1 MILGIDVGG
10 THTDSVLM
18 QNGKILR
25 KSKVMTDKSDLLK
38 SVTQATH
45 AVAQPED
52 IKQLRRI
59 VLSTTM
65 TTNAVAQ
72 HQLDPVGL
80 IVMSGPGVSHR
91 DLPLSDKTTFVH
103 GYMNHRGLEAE
114 PIDEDE
120 INALKDEFAKQG
132 IKHFGVIGKFSTR
145 SPAHEQII
153 QALLIDDA
161 NHVTV
166 GHRLSGELSFPRR
179 ISTAYLNEAVWSLHS
194 TMADQ
199 LQTYLK
205 QLGVDVPLY
214 ILKADGGTIDVEQS
228 RHYPVQTI
236 LSGPAATIMG
246 VLPFVP
252 KAHDSVSIDV
262 GGTTTDIALFAD
274 GAPLLE
280 PKGVQIEE
288 HKTLIRG
295 LLTHSIAIGG
305 DSHVRVLDGQLAIG
319 PERKGSAMA
328 FDGPVPT
335 PTDAM
340 IVLGLAN
347 IGDKAKATAAIES
360 VAKDLGKSTE
370 QTAQAIMD
378 LACET
383 IAAKVRSM
391 VAEVN
396 GKPVYTIHE
405 MLEGKVL
412 APSDAIVV
420 GGPAPYMAKQV
431 GELLQMK
438 AIVPGDSDVIN
449 ASGAAMAR
457 TTVELTLMAD
467 TEERQMSIAEEGTQA
482 DIPRNFTINDLI
494 DVGTER
500 LKEIA
505 RVAGAPE
512 EDIEI
517 EVADSQSFNVIRD
530 GSTTGKNFRVRL
542 QIKPGLTKHVT
553 AHATAN

>member
-1 MILGIDVGG
+1 MPIPAQLNDALTQRKETMILGIDVGG

-38 SVTQATH
+38 SVTLATH

-52 IKQLRRI
+52 IRQLRRI

-80 IVMSGPGVSHR
+80 IVMSGPGVAHR
-91 DLPLSDKTTFVH
+91 DLPLSERAAFVK

-114 PIDEDE
+114 SIDEDE
-120 INALKDEFAKQG
+120 IVALKTRFSEQG
-132 IKHFGVIGKFSTR
+132 VKHFGVIGKFSTR
-145 SPAHEQII
+145 SPAHEQTVR
-153 QALLIDDA
+153 ALLDDQA
-161 NHVTV
+161 NHVTI
-166 GHRLSGELSFPRR
+166 GHQLSGELSFPRR
-179 ISTAYLNEAVWSLHS
+179 ISTAYLNEAVWQLHS

-199 LQTYLK
+199 LQTYLQ

-246 VLPFVP
+246 VLPYAP
-252 KAHDSVSIDV
+252 TDRDSVSIDV

-305 DSHVRVLDGQLAIG
+305 DSHVRVEDGKLLIG

-340 IVLGLAN
+340 IVLGLAD
-347 IGDKAKATAAIES
+347 IGDRAKAT
-360 VAKDLGKSTE
+360 
-370 QTAQAIMD
+370 
-378 LACET
+378 
-383 IAAKVRSM
+383 
-391 VAEVN
+391 
-396 GKPVYTIHE
+396 
-405 MLEGKVL
+405 
-412 APSDAIVV
+412 
-420 GGPAPYMAKQV
+420 
-431 GELLQMK
+431 
-438 AIVPGDSDVIN
+438 N
-449 ASGAAMAR
+449 A
-457 TTVELTLMAD
+457 
-467 TEERQMSIAEEGTQA
+467 
-482 DIPRNFTINDLI
+482 
-494 DVGTER
+494 
-500 LKEIA
+500 
-505 RVAGAPE
+505 
-512 EDIEI
+512 
-517 EVADSQSFNVIRD
+517 
-530 GSTTGKNFRVRL
+530 
-542 QIKPGLTKHVT
+542 
-553 AHATAN
+553 

>member
-25 KSKVMTDKSDLLK
+25 KSKVMTDKSDLLR
-38 SVTQATH
+38 SVMNATQAVTT
-45 AVAQPED
+45 PED
-52 IKQLRRI
+52 LKQLRRI

-80 IVMSGPGVSHR
+80 IVMSGPGVAHG
-91 DLPLSDKTTFVH
+91 DLPLSDRVAFVK
-103 GYMNHRGLEAE
+103 GYMNHRGMEAE
-114 PIDEDE
+114 GVDEDE
-120 INALKDEFAKQG
+120 IRALKKEFAKQG

-145 SPAHEQII
+145 SPAHEQTV
-153 QALLIDDA
+153 QALLDGEA
-161 NHVTV
+161 SHVTV
-166 GHRLSGELSFPRR
+166 GHKLSGELSFPRR
-179 ISTAYLNEAVWSLHS
+179 ISTAYLNEAVWRLHS
-194 TMADQ
+194 GMADQ
-199 LQTYLK
+199 LQAYLA
-205 QLGVDVPLY
+205 QLGVNVPLY
-214 ILKADGGTIDVEQS
+214 ILKADGGTIELEQS
-228 RHYPVQTI
+228 RHFPVQTI

-246 VLPFVP
+246 VLPYVP
-252 KAHDSVSIDV
+252 TDRDSVSIDI

-295 LLTHSIAIGG
+295 LLTHSIALGG
-305 DSHVRVLDGQLAIG
+305 DSHVQVLDGKLTLG
-319 PERKGSAMA
+319 PERKGAAMA

-340 IVLGLAN
+340 IVLGMADV
-347 IGDKAKATAAIES
+347 GDKAKALDAMTAIGNA
-360 VAKDLGKSTE
+360 LGVTP
-370 QTAQAIMD
+370 QQAAQAIVD
-378 LACET
+378 QACAT
-383 IAAKVRSM
+383 ITAKVRSM
-391 VAEVN
+391 IAEVN
-396 GKPVYTIHE
+396 SKPVYTIHE
-405 MLEGKVL
+405 MLEGKQL
-412 APSDAIVV
+412 APADAIVI
-420 GGPAPYMAKQV
+420 GGPAPYIAKS
-431 GELLQMK
+431 L
-438 AIVPGDSDVIN
+438 GDSLKLTMVVPENSEVIN

-467 TEERQMSIAEEGTQA
+467 TEERLMSIAEEGVQT
-482 DIPRNFTINDLI
+482 DIPRGFDMDDLI
-494 DVGTER
+494 EIGREK
-500 LKEIA
+500 LQNIA
-505 RVAGAPE
+505 RIAGAPE

-542 QIKPGLTKHVT
+542 QIKPGLSK
-553 AHATAN
+553 HATL